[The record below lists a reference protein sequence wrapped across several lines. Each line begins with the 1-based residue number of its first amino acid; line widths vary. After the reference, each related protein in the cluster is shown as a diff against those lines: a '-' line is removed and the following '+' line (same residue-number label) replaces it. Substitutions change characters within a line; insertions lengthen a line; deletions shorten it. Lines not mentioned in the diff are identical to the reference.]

1 MTLSE
6 LKYIIALSKMKHF
19 RKASEI
25 CFVSQPTLSV
35 AVKKLEEEL
44 EVTLFERRKQDL
56 IVTPVGKKIIALAE
70 EIIERSNDIKTIAQ
84 ESKGDIS
91 VELKIGVIYTIA
103 PYLLPKLIP
112 IFHQLAP
119 KVPLIIEE
127 NFTHVLADKLQ
138 SGDLDI
144 VILSLPFAE
153 PNIETLPIYEEPFK
167 LIIPNQHPLATQSEK
182 LDLNKVKD
190 ETILLLGAGHCFRDQ
205 VVENYPNLM
214 HLNYQSDRLHKTFE
228 GSSLETIRY
237 MVASG
242 MGLSIFPCSSLSE
255 RDEGLFQIK
264 SIEQA
269 DQTASR
275 TVAMAWRKTFPR
287 TAILELFQQA
297 LAKVEIP
304 CTHTLMD
311 SKKDS

>member
-6 LKYIIALSKMKHF
+6 LKYIVALSKAKHF
-19 RKASEI
+19 RKASEM

-56 IVTPVGKKIIALAE
+56 IVTPVGKKIIAIAE
-70 EIIERSNDIKTIAQ
+70 EIIERTEDIKTLANEAQ
-84 ESKGDIS
+84 GEITT
-91 VELKIGVIYTIA
+91 ELKIGVIYTIA

-112 IFHQLAP
+112 VFHEAMP

-127 NFTHVLADKLQ
+127 NFTHVLAEKLQ
-138 SGDLDI
+138 KGELDI

-153 PNIETLPIYEEPFK
+153 PNLETLPLYEEPFK
-167 LIIPNQHPLATQSEK
+167 VIVPNQHPIGAEK
-182 LDLNKVKD
+182 KVNLKTVKD

-205 VVENYPNLM
+205 VIENYPNLL
-214 HLNYQSDRLHKTFE
+214 HINYQSDRLHKTFE

-255 RDEGLFQIK
+255 RDETLFQICD
-264 SIEQA
+264 IES
-269 DQTASR
+269 DEVVSR
-275 TVAMAWRKTFPR
+275 TVAMAWRKSFPR
-287 TAILELFQQA
+287 TRLLEVFKEVVTQ
-297 LAKVEIP
+297 VEIP
-304 CTHTLMD
+304 CTQKLL
-311 SKKDS
+311 

>member
-6 LKYIIALSKMKHF
+6 LRYIIALSKEKHF
-19 RKASEI
+19 RKASEL

-70 EIIERSNDIKTIAQ
+70 EIIERTEDIKSLANEAQ
-84 ESKGDIS
+84 GEITT
-91 VELKIGVIYTIA
+91 ELKVGVIYTIA

-112 IFHQLAP
+112 IFHQAAP
-119 KVPLIIEE
+119 KVPLVIEE

-138 SGDLDI
+138 KGELDV

-153 PNIETLPIYEEPFK
+153 PNLETLPLYEEPFK
-167 LIIPNQHPLATQSEK
+167 VILPPKHPLGEQDK
-182 LDLNKVKD
+182 VDLKRVKD

-205 VVENYPNLM
+205 VVENYPNLL
-214 HLNYQSDRLHKTFE
+214 HVNYQSDRLHKTFE

-255 RDEGLFQIK
+255 RDESLFNIREID
-264 SIEQA
+264 SPEA
-269 DQTASR
+269 VTR
-275 TVAMAWRKTFPR
+275 TVALAWRKSFPR
-287 TAILELFQQA
+287 TRLLEIFTDA
-297 LAKVEIP
+297 LLEVEIP
-304 CTHTLMD
+304 CT
-311 SKKDS
+311 KKLR